1 MQSQNYSN
9 HRRIVIGYHVFTLL
23 GGLVLLIGSIVN
35 LVKSSHDNLYSA
47 SLLVLA
53 SVLII
58 LAALYART
66 FSLKAQDRAICAEEN
81 FRYFL
86 LTQKP
91 FPKELT
97 VRQKIGLRFASDEEM
112 PALVDK
118 AVKEQLSENSIKKS
132 IKNWRGDYY
141 RG

>member
-141 RG
+141 RV

>member
-1 MQSQNYSN
+1 MKSQNYSN
-9 HRRIVIGYHVFTLL
+9 HRRFVIGYHVFTLL

-141 RG
+141 RV